1 MTRDEIAKEAC
12 YQFVQIMIDMP
23 LNMAMSMLATCVSAY
38 AEHEGYDFY
47 SILSSMANAHHLLME
62 GGGTNGKNNPSN
74 SV

>member
-23 LNMAMSMLATCVSAY
+23 LNMALSMLATCIDTY
-38 AEHEGYDFY
+38 AEHERYNVY
-47 SILSSMANAHHLLME
+47 SILMALGDVYKKRKE
-62 GGGTNGKNNPSN
+62 GGGTDGTYDSSN